1 MDISGPCSQ
10 INLNYYLKTWIVTI
24 IFLYY
29 IKIRYMEI
37 VNLVNDKCQV
47 IDSATG
53 QIMFEGSYDDCFM
66 CLATYEDE
74 DALYRNHLLMSG
86 I

>member
-1 MDISGPCSQ
+1 
-10 INLNYYLKTWIVTI
+10 
-24 IFLYY
+24 
-29 IKIRYMEI
+29 MEI

-74 DALYRNHLLMSG
+74 DTLYQNHLLMSG